1 MLICVGIPVIDGRP
15 HAQTVDS
22 LLAEQFLGYEQGV
35 DFLIL
40 WEVGCSLVGV
50 ARNKIVK
57 RFLSE
62 TPADVL
68 VFVDSDISWKGGDL
82 ARLARRPEDVIGGTY
97 RTKQDDVRFLML
109 GMPKQRGDVLKVDG
123 IPGGFMKLSRHA
135 LETVTVEPYVD
146 DQGQDMKNWFPTE
159 IIGGRYYGEDYGF
172 CRRWTDS
179 GGEVFLDPTIHL
191 RHHDGRRTY
200 EGDLQAFLETL

>member
-1 MLICVGIPVIDGRP
+1 MLIAIGIPVIDGKP
-15 HAQTVDS
+15 CAQTVDS
-22 LLAEQFLGYEQGV
+22 LLAEQLLGYGQGV
-35 DFLIL
+35 HLL
-40 WEVGCSLVGV
+40 PMWEIGCSLVGV

-57 RFLSE
+57 RFLDE
-62 TPADVL
+62 ALADVL

-82 ARLARRPEDVIGGTY
+82 ARLAQRPEDVIGGTY

-109 GMPKQRGDVLKVDG
+109 GQPAPHGDVLRVEG

-135 LETVTVEPYVD
+135 LETVDAEPYVD
-146 DQGQDMKNWFPTE
+146 DQGVDMKNWFPTE

-179 GGEVFLDPTIHL
+179 GGEVFLDPSIAL
-191 RHHDGRRTY
+191 KHHDGRRTY
-200 EGDLQAFLETL
+200 EGDLKAFLETL